1 MLQGCVFSA
10 LMRPLDIESKQ
21 QASTKATDSEE
32 EEEEEDEYEALK
44 K

>member
-10 LMRPLDIESKQ
+10 LMRPLDIEREQ
-21 QASTKATDSEE
+21 QTSIKATDSEE
-32 EEEEEDEYEALK
+32 EEEEDVYEALK